1 MNVFPFPGA
10 FVRDVQTKFQ
20 DELANS
26 ASSAEETISAIRTVR
41 SFSQEPKA
49 VDEYSD
55 AINKSYVAGKK
66 LSLASG

>member
-1 MNVFPFPGA
+1 M
-10 FVRDVQTKFQ
+10 RDVQTNFQ

-49 VDEYSD
+49 EAEYGS
-55 AINKSYVAGKK
+55 AIDKSYDAGKK